1 MSINSQIQRIK
12 NNILAAYSEIDS
24 KGGTVPSSKTSANLV
39 AAIMSISTGG
49 GGKFIII
56 SDSEAVKNKTKDVS
70 ITLNG
75 ISPAIQT
82 VLARKEKVTTVSFS
96 LENAVPQVETID
108 AYTDVASSV
117 SSELSMCNTPVFTI
131 NAYVTR
137 KED

>member
-24 KGGTVPSSKTSANLV
+24 KGGSVPSNKTSANLV
-39 AAIMSISTGG
+39 TAIMSISTGG

-75 ISPAIQT
+75 ICPAIQT
-82 VLARKEKVTTVSFS
+82 VSARKEEVTTVSFS
-96 LENAVPQVETID
+96 LNNVVPQVETTD
-108 AYTDVASSV
+108 VHTDVARSV
-117 SSELSMCNTPVFTI
+117 SSELSMCNVPVFTI
-131 NAYVTR
+131 NAYVIR